1 MNKIDIICLLDM
13 SGSMSS
19 IIDKA
24 RKGFNTFLKEQK
36 KSGNKINFSLMFF
49 DTNFYMPYKGVDI
62 NEVKKV
68 DEKTYYA
75 GGGTSLYDAIFK
87 VSEDYLDY
95 LGETTKKERSDKT
108 LFVILTDGQEN
119 SSRVYTREKVK
130 MMVTEL
136 QDEFNTSFIYLGAN
150 QDSCF
155 QAESMGMSSSNAFNY
170 SATDDGITAAYANIS
185 KASIY
190 YANNDVKENLFQQ

>member
-1 MNKIDIICLLDM
+1 M

-19 IIDKA
+19 IIEKA

-75 GGGTSLYDAIFK
+75 GGVWAAFAVKKDRAPQCGLDQEITSAPI
-87 VSEDYLDY
+87 VSLI
-95 LGETTKKERSDKT
+95 RW
-108 LFVILTDGQEN
+108 
-119 SSRVYTREKVK
+119 
-130 MMVTEL
+130 
-136 QDEFNTSFIYLGAN
+136 
-150 QDSCF
+150 
-155 QAESMGMSSSNAFNY
+155 
-170 SATDDGITAAYANIS
+170 
-185 KASIY
+185 
-190 YANNDVKENLFQQ
+190 